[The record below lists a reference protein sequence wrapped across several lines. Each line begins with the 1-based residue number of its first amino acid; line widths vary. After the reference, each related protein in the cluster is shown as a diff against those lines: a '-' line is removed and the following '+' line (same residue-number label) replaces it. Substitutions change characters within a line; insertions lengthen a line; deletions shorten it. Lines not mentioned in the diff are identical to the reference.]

1 MKTPLQLFACVCML
15 VLGFVSQSARAGA
28 SDKKL
33 DIYWNDTE
41 GGAATLI
48 VTPAGE
54 SVLIDSGNS
63 GSRDAGRIFK
73 TASEVAGLK
82 KIDYLITTH
91 FHADHFGGAA
101 AISKL
106 IPIGTVYDNGVF
118 QGGHERPTEEYL
130 TFKADQRLVLNPGDS
145 IPLKQ
150 TYGSPAISLKCIAA
164 RQQFIAPRAN
174 ARPHPEFE
182 HARKKLADGSDNAN
196 SIVTVLSFGDF
207 RVYLAGDLTWN
218 MEAKLVYPV
227 DLVGKVDVYQVTH
240 HGLDQSNNPIVV
252 KAIEPTVAIIGNGPS
267 KGSEPHMFE
276 TLKSQW
282 SITGIYQIHKNL
294 NGKGTNGP
302 DEFIANLKPTEECD
316 GNYIKLSTDP
326 AAKSYVVSIPA
337 NKLEVKY
344 STSQK

>member
-1 MKTPLQLFACVCML
+1 MSIAIRFFAVACTL
-15 VLGFVSQSARAGA
+15 LLALAPFPAFAGA

-54 SVLIDSGNS
+54 SILIDAGNT
-63 GSRDAGRIFK
+63 GTRDAGRIFK

-91 FHADHFGGAA
+91 FHNDHFGGAGPLA
-101 AISKL
+101 KL

-118 QGGHERPTEEYL
+118 EGGHDRPNQEYL
-130 TFKADQRLVLNPGDS
+130 NFKADQRLVLNPGDS
-145 IPLKQ
+145 LPLKQ
-150 TYGSPAISLKCIAA
+150 TDGSPSISLKCIAA
-164 RQQFIAPRAN
+164 RQKFMDAPKGA
-174 ARPHPEFE
+174 APHPEFE

-218 MEAKLVYPV
+218 MEARLVYPA
-227 DLVGKVDVYQVTH
+227 DLIGKVDVYQVTH
-240 HGLDQSNNPIVV
+240 HGLDQSNNPTVV
-252 KAIEPTVAIIGNGPS
+252 QAITPTVAIIGNGPS

-276 TLKSQW
+276 TLKAEK
-282 SITGIYQIHKNL
+282 SIAGIYQIHKNL

-302 DEFIANLKPTEECD
+302 DEFIANLKPTDQCD

-326 AAKSYVVSIPA
+326 SAKAYVVSIPA
-337 NKLEVKY
+337 TKQEAAYLTTTK
-344 STSQK
+344 